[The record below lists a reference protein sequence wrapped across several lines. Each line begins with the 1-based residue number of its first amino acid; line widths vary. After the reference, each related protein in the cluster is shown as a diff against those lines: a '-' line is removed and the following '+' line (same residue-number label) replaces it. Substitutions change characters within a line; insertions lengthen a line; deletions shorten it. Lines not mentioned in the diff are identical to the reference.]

1 MNHKDTD
8 LNLRQLEVFYA
19 IMQTGTVS
27 GAARNL
33 HVSQPNVTR
42 ILAHTEQQ
50 LGFGLFERVKGRLV
64 PTIEAKALLPEA
76 EKVYQQLGQFRSLTN
91 KVKQG
96 QQHLR
101 IGAPPILATKLLTPV
116 VAQMSRDQQ
125 SGTQRLSF
133 ELLTANR
140 DELCE
145 GLLKHE
151 LDIAIAFGDET
162 PPAILSEVLLV
173 QFLKVLIPAGMV
185 ESLSEAP
192 TLEELIEHPLP
203 IIGLDSRDPIGL
215 LLHQNLSAR
224 DSSYHHPIT
233 VRSYSA
239 AAELVKHQAGFAIV
253 DPWTA
258 EHYQNDESVCV
269 LPLQPDIQFS
279 VSMLC
284 AEHTPQSISVKQFI
298 TSLKSNIYP
307 IT

>member
-1 MNHKDTD
+1 M
-8 LNLRQLEVFYA
+8 EVFYA

-64 PTIEAKALLPEA
+64 PTVEAKTLLPEA

-96 QQHLR
+96 NQHLR

-116 VAQMSRDQQ
+116 IAQMSREQYSSKQ
-125 SGTQRLSF
+125 ELSF

-140 DELCE
+140 DELCA

-151 LDIAIAFGDET
+151 LDIAIAFGDEA
-162 PPAILSEVLLV
+162 PPAILSETLLTES
-173 QFLKVLIPAGMV
+173 LKVLVPSNTVEQLPA
-185 ESLSEAP
+185 EL
-192 TLEELIEHPLP
+192 TLDDLINYPLP
-203 IIGLDSRDPIGL
+203 IIGLDLRDPLGL
-215 LLHQNLSAR
+215 LLNQNLVAL
-224 DSSYHHPIT
+224 DEHYHNPIS
-233 VRSYSA
+233 VRGYSA

-258 EHYQNDESVCV
+258 EQYQNDDAVCV
-269 LPLQPDIQFS
+269 LPLQPDIPFS

-284 AEHTPQSISVKQFI
+284 AELTPQSISVKQFI
-298 TSLKSNIYP
+298 ASLKSHTHP

>member
-1 MNHKDTD
+1 M
-8 LNLRQLEVFYA
+8 NLRQLEVFYA

-64 PTIEAKALLPEA
+64 PTVEAKTLLPEA

-96 QQHLR
+96 NQHLR

-116 VAQMSRDQQ
+116 IAQMSREQYSSKQ
-125 SGTQRLSF
+125 ELSF

-140 DELCE
+140 DELCA

-151 LDIAIAFGDET
+151 LDIAIAFGDEA
-162 PPAILSEVLLV
+162 PPAILTETLLTES
-173 QFLKVLIPAGMV
+173 LKVLVPSTTVEHLPA
-185 ESLSEAP
+185 EL
-192 TLEELIEHPLP
+192 TLDNLINYPLP
-203 IIGLDSRDPIGL
+203 IIGLDSRDPLGL
-215 LLHQNLSAR
+215 LLHQSLIAR
-224 DSSYHHPIT
+224 DEHYHHPIS
-233 VRSYSA
+233 VRGYSA

-258 EHYQNDESVCV
+258 EQYQNDDVVCV
-269 LPLQPDIQFS
+269 LSLQPDIPFS
-279 VSMLC
+279 VSTLC

-298 TSLKSNIYP
+298 ASLKSHTQP